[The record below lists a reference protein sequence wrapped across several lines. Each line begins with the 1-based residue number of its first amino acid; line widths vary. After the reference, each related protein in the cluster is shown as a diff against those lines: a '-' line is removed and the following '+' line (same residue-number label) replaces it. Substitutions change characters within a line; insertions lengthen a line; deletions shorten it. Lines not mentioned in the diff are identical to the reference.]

1 MNQLTFVVP
10 AYKNSPYL
18 EECIQSLLAQTIPC
32 RIIITTSTP
41 NEAIR
46 ALSRK
51 FEIPLI
57 ENNQGGSI
65 TKDWGFAL
73 TQAHKNIVTLAHQ
86 DDLYDPLYAE
96 KILSTFNAHPQCAIA
111 FTDSSEL
118 INCTIYKNNKREL
131 IKKILRKIAFG
142 MGDTINSKAQ
152 YRLLLGFGCPIPC
165 PSVAYNFNILN
176 NFSFSDKFSVNLD
189 WDAWSRMAN
198 DGYPI
203 SYIRA
208 GLVTHRIH
216 ADAETQK
223 GIKENRR
230 EKEDLEIFL
239 RYWPPFFAKILLRLY
254 KYSY

>member
-1 MNQLTFVVP
+1 MNQLIFAIP
-10 AYKNSPYL
+10 AYNHSPYL
-18 EECIQSLLAQTIPC
+18 EECIQSLKSQTIPC

-41 NEAIR
+41 SKAITV
-46 ALSRK
+46 LSRK
-51 FEIPLI
+51 YEIPLI
-57 ENNQGGSI
+57 ENDEGGSI
-65 TKDWGFAL
+65 NKDWDFAL
-73 TQAHKNIVTLAHQ
+73 SQAHKNIVTLAHQ

-96 KILSTFNAHPQCAIA
+96 KILSAFNRHPQCAIA

-118 INCTIYKNNKREL
+118 INGIVYKNNKREL

-142 MGDTINSKAQ
+142 MRDTINSKTQ

-165 PSVAYNFNILN
+165 PSVAYNLNILN

-189 WDAWSRMAN
+189 WDAWSKITN
-198 DGYPI
+198 KGYPI
-203 SYIRA
+203 SYVRG

-239 RYWPPFFAKILLRLY
+239 RYWPSFFAKILLRFY